1 MSIDYRRRAHR
12 SRLYTHVLMTI
23 APMLRIGAKI
33 CSKLF
38 QQPIN

>member
-1 MSIDYRRRAHR
+1 MIIAVILIAHG
-12 SRLYTHVLMTI
+12 YTHVLMTI

-33 CSKLF
+33 CSKLV

>member
-1 MSIDYRRRAHR
+1 MIIAVIVIANG
-12 SRLYTHVLMTI
+12 YTHVLMTI

-33 CSKLF
+33 CSRLV